1 MRAWTNKGQNIENNG
16 SLVAPSKGHVGV
28 QTFEDFPVL
37 DTTASARI
45 LRGADP
51 EAINWRLTCRVIHIN
66 LVAFIKWFLD
76 VRFVILEEDES

>member
-1 MRAWTNKGQNIENNG
+1 MRAWTNKGQNNG

-37 DTTASARI
+37 DRATTASARI
-45 LRGADP
+45 LRGADQ